1 MRNTNHG
8 IGISLLIGLRNRSF
22 NDEEFGI
29 QYLESGIQGVE
40 SRIQYC
46 LGFPYLGE
54 TFHPRI
60 HVISQQRFGVWFIRS
75 FGFTHQ
81 YFDLCS
87 RPVVEAWLEKWAP
100 VMLNFLRDNK
110 AEFRA
115 FTFFLLQGMIGDPG
129 RRGSDGPQGPKVRL
143 WPDFRHNV

>member
-1 MRNTNHG
+1 MTKNSESSTLNPESKGWNPESNTVLAFLIWAKRFIHG
-8 IGISLLIGLRNRSF
+8 FMS
-22 NDEEFGI
+22 
-29 QYLESGIQGVE
+29 
-40 SRIQYC
+40 
-46 LGFPYLGE
+46 P
-54 TFHPRI
+54 
-60 HVISQQRFGVWFIRS
+60 ISQQRFGVWFIRS

-87 RPVVEAWLEKWAP
+87 RSVVEAWLEKWAP

-143 WPDFRHNV
+143 